1 MPIPK
6 PLKGESRSDYIERAV
21 SFLTKEDYSQK
32 QALAIAYDI
41 WIRDHESNSS

>member
-6 PLKGESRSDYIERAV
+6 PRENESRSDYISRAV
-21 SFLTKEDYSQK
+21 EFLTKEKYSQK

-41 WIRDHESNSS
+41 WVKEHAS